1 MTRTAT
7 SRLYF
12 IAINCP
18 PSIDEQVLIHKQW
31 MRRQFGCKAALR
43 SPGHI
48 TLIPPFWLE
57 ETQQQELELQFHA
70 FRSQQ
75 QELQIFMNGFSH
87 FGDRVLYI
95 RVEENP
101 ELSSLRNDAE
111 RYFHNAF
118 PEIIQPDSRPFKPH
132 VTIANRDVMPD
143 MFIKAWSHFSKESF
157 NALFP
162 AQMISLLKLI
172 DGKWTTIATQEWSEK
187 R

>member
-12 IAINCP
+12 ISIICP
-18 PSIDEQVLIHKQW
+18 PSIDEQVMVHKQW
-31 MRRQFGCKAALR
+31 MHRHFGCRVAMR

-57 ETQQQELELQFHA
+57 ESRQEELELRFHA

-75 QELQIFMNGFSH
+75 NELQISMNGFAH

-95 RVEENP
+95 KVEENP
-101 ELSSLRNDAE
+101 GLGALRNNAE
-111 RYFHNAF
+111 LHFKNAF
-118 PEIIQPDSRPFKPH
+118 PEVIKPDSRPFQPH
-132 VTIANRDVMPD
+132 VTIATRDVLPGT
-143 MFIKAWSHFSKESF
+143 FVKAWAHFS
-157 NALFP
+157 NAPFT
-162 AQMISLLKLI
+162 AGFQTKIISLLKLV
-172 DGKWTTIATQEWSEK
+172 DGKWTTIATQDWCEN